1 MAWVKRRSQLSV
13 KSATIPIFLL
23 IVPIYCFLLHAF
35 ADLIAD
41 PTFFSSFSSFFFF
54 SSFFLIFFVSFDLT
68 VLVVRVFQ
76 YQARLRLPDTFSHS
90 QKMQCVDHIIEVL
103 DLAACQDTSE
113 YRSDTID
120 GSCQAPAVVLYVAA
134 CFCAPQCLTLLHF
147 SSFTFIRSFYLFI
160 WSFEK
165 TYDIGLDCTR
175 NDYIEFSCWTIVLR
189 LGIVKRSR

>member
-23 IVPIYCFLLHAF
+23 IVPIYRFLLHAF
-35 ADLIAD
+35 ADLIVD
-41 PTFFSSFSSFFFF
+41 PTFFSSFSSYFFFSFFFF
-54 SSFFLIFFVSFDLT
+54 SFLIFFVSFDLT

-134 CFCAPQCLTLLHF
+134 CFCAPRCLTLLHF
-147 SSFTFIRSFYLFI
+147 SSFTFVRSFYL
-160 WSFEK
+160 
-165 TYDIGLDCTR
+165 
-175 NDYIEFSCWTIVLR
+175 V
-189 LGIVKRSR
+189 V